1 MDSHS
6 RLVSGTDT
14 GYFKEKFNLAGKT
27 VAIFAGVIGPSQNMD
42 MLVRLANEMKD
53 FDDLVFLFVGD
64 GVAKKQAM
72 QLNHDIGNK

>member
-1 MDSHS
+1 
-6 RLVSGTDT
+6 
-14 GYFKEKFNLAGKT
+14 
-27 VAIFAGVIGPSQNMD
+27 MD

-72 QLNHDIGNK
+72 QLNHDIGNTNVVFGTS